1 MAQVKLAG
9 NGIGVDIDRPYYD
22 ADQTVIQD
30 ELPVVEFAGGF
41 GTFEGGQAYVR
52 AFGVA
57 AFERAVDSVEAA
69 LVAGLG
75 LTKDEALQ
83 ILVESGHLG
92 NLAAFNQGFFNF
104 LKGVSDEAGLAIED
118 VVLALNDGVFFAEGL
133 HEFRDHVLGELG
145 LERRGCTVVGFDNG
159 TLGQNNDNPVK
170 YCGSNV
176 LVKSVSDQVMV
187 LTMGSPL
194 IILMGMSPHLAVC
207 VNTIDAFFV
216 GHSLRDGGLPDAALI
231 LNALMSYRSVDEV
244 TTEYRHAKMNVA
256 LSVTFAD
263 LDGGLATI
271 EFNARQYIGNIIIQ
285 PDAADHHLA
294 HTNHPRFTEE
304 HLVKTWFGG
313 DRGQADRMLANTLWR
328 LEYADAFLRTSA
340 DRSIA
345 EIQQLL
351 ASYPVLVPGSEGQD
365 FRTSVSVIWSLS
377 EQAAYIAPD
386 RPDLTDFIR
395 ITWDQT

>member
-1 MAQVKLAG
+1 MAQAQVAA

-22 ADQTVIQD
+22 ADRTVIQD
-30 ELPVVEFAGGF
+30 ELPVVEFEGGF

-52 AFGVA
+52 AFGGA

-75 LTKDEALQ
+75 LGKDEALR
-83 ILVESGHLG
+83 ILAESDHLG
-92 NLAAFNQGFFNF
+92 NLAAFNQGFFDF
-104 LKGVSDEAGLAIED
+104 LEGVSAEAGLAIED
-118 VVLALNDGVFFAEGL
+118 VVLALNDGMFFAEGV

-159 TLGQNNDNPVK
+159 TLGQNNDTPVK
-170 YCGSNV
+170 YCGGNV
-176 LVKSVSDQVMV
+176 LVKSVSDQVMI
-187 LTMGSPL
+187 LTMASPL
-194 IILMGMSPHLAVC
+194 SIMMGMSPHLAVC

-244 TTEYRHAKMNVA
+244 TTEYRDAKLNIA

-271 EFNARQYIGNIIIQ
+271 EFNALQYIGNIILR
-285 PDAADHHLA
+285 PDSGDRHLA
-294 HTNHPRFTEE
+294 HTNHPRFNEE

-328 LEYADAFLRTSA
+328 LEYADAFLRASA

-345 EIQQLL
+345 ELQQLF
-351 ASYPVLVPGSEGQD
+351 ASYPVLVAGSDGHN
-365 FRTSVSVIWSLS
+365 FRTAVSVIWSLG

-386 RPDLTDFIR
+386 RPDLTDYIR